1 MFYKKNNSLSKMNE
15 DNDYGQFTLIDI
27 EDNTANPRYDIT
39 IKVNKTYH
47 IKYKNDIESNIHSKK
62 NHDDDDDD
70 PKKPN
75 NKNYY
80 LENTIYSTTI
90 ILAIVI
96 FIYLC

>member
-1 MFYKKNNSLSKMNE
+1 MFNKKNYSLSKMNE
-15 DNDYGQFTLIDI
+15 DNDYGQFTVIDM
-27 EDNTANPRYDIT
+27 EDSNNNPHYDIT

-47 IKYKNDIESNIHSKK
+47 IKYKNDIESNIHTKK
-62 NHDDDDDD
+62 NDDDDDD

-96 FIYLC
+96 FIYFY

>member
-1 MFYKKNNSLSKMNE
+1 MFYKNNNSLSKMSE

-27 EDNTANPRYDIT
+27 DDNITNPRYDIT

-47 IKYKNDIESNIHSKK
+47 IKYKNDIESNIHTKK
-62 NHDDDDDD
+62 NDDDDDD